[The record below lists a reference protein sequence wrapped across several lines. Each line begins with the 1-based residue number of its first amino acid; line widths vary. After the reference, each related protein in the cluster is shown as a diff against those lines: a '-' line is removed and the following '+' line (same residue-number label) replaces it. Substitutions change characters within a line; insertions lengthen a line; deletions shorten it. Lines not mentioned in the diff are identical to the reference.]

1 MADSIHVKRP
11 DGSVK
16 QVPKATTAL
25 DIAKS
30 IGSRLADALAAANG
44 AELTSIKAGINGG
57 HAMRKTLGS
66 SIAVVILACSFS
78 TADTLILK
86 DGSRHSGAF
95 VSATNRII
103 SFKEGTT
110 VHRYNRS
117 KIQSIEFDGAAPT
130 PVGKA
135 ATPQVPA
142 RAPATVTL
150 PAGTEIA
157 VLTNEAI
164 DSKTAN
170 EGQTFQ
176 ADVAENVTNAAA
188 TVVIPKGSEAELIIR
203 KVESPGAVTGASEL
217 ALDLQSIKVGGRR
230 YTIST
235 TDVEQKG
242 REGLGANKRTAAM
255 VGGGA
260 VLGTLIG
267 AMAGGGKGAAIG
279 AASGAAAGAGA
290 EVLTRGKAVKVPA
303 ESKLR
308 FKLDQPLRLERAY

>member
-1 MADSIHVKRP
+1 MALREVS
-11 DGSVK
+11 S
-16 QVPKATTAL
+16 AL
-25 DIAKS
+25 TLF
-30 IGSRLADALAAANG
+30 GGAANG
-44 AELTSIKAGINGG
+44 AELTSIKAAINGG
-57 HAMRKTLGS
+57 HAMRKTFGLS
-66 SIAVVILACSFS
+66 VAVVILACCFC

-86 DGSRHSGAF
+86 DGSRHGGTF
-95 VSATNRII
+95 VSATSRVI

-117 KIQSIEFDGAAPT
+117 KIQAIEFDGAAT
-130 PVGKA
+130 RPVVKA
-135 ATPQVPA
+135 AVPQSPA
-142 RAPATVTL
+142 RLPATVTL

-176 ADVAENVTNAAA
+176 ADVAENVTNAAGA
-188 TVVIPKGSEAELIIR
+188 VVIPKGSEAELIIR
-203 KVESPGAVTGASEL
+203 KVASPGAVTGASEL

-242 REGLGANKRTAAM
+242 REGLGTNKRTAEM

-267 AMAGGGKGAAIG
+267 AIAGGGKGAAIG
-279 AASGAAAGAGA
+279 AAGGAAAGAGA

-308 FKLDQPLRLERAY
+308 FKLDQPLHLERAY

>member
-1 MADSIHVKRP
+1 MALREVS
-11 DGSVK
+11 S
-16 QVPKATTAL
+16 AL
-25 DIAKS
+25 TLF
-30 IGSRLADALAAANG
+30 GGAANG
-44 AELTSIKAGINGG
+44 AELTSIKAAINGG
-57 HAMRKTLGS
+57 TAMRKTFGLS
-66 SIAVVILACSFS
+66 VAVVILACCFC

-86 DGSRHSGAF
+86 DGSRHGGTF
-95 VSATNRII
+95 VSATSRVI

-117 KIQSIEFDGAAPT
+117 KIQAIEFDGAATT
-130 PVGKA
+130 PVVRA
-135 ATPQVPA
+135 AVPQSPA
-142 RAPATVTL
+142 RLPATVTL
-150 PAGTEIA
+150 PVGTEIA
-157 VLTNEAI
+157 VLTNDAI

-176 ADVAENVTNAAA
+176 ADVAENVTNAAGA
-188 TVVIPKGSEAELIIR
+188 VVIPKGSEAELIIR
-203 KVESPGAVTGASEL
+203 KVTSPGAVTGASEL

-235 TDVEQKG
+235 TDVEQTG
-242 REGLGANKRTAAM
+242 REGLGTKRTAEM

-267 AMAGGGKGAAIG
+267 AIAGGGKGAAIG
-279 AASGAAAGAGA
+279 AAGGAAAGAGA

-308 FKLDQPLRLERAY
+308 FKLDQPLHLERAY

>member
-1 MADSIHVKRP
+1 
-11 DGSVK
+11 
-16 QVPKATTAL
+16 
-25 DIAKS
+25 
-30 IGSRLADALAAANG
+30 
-44 AELTSIKAGINGG
+44 
-57 HAMRKTLGS
+57 MRKTLGF

-95 VSATNRII
+95 VSATSRII

-117 KIQSIEFDGAAPT
+117 KIQSIEFDGAAMT
-130 PVGKA
+130 PVTKA
-135 ATPQVPA
+135 AAPQSPA
-142 RAPATVTL
+142 RPPATVTL

-157 VLTNEAI
+157 VLTNDAI

-176 ADVAENVTNAAA
+176 ADVAENVTNAAGA
-188 TVVIPKGSEAELIIR
+188 VVIPKGSEAELIIR
-203 KVESPGAVTGASEL
+203 KVTSPGAVTGTSEL

-242 REGLGANKRTAAM
+242 REGLGTNKRTAEM

-267 AMAGGGKGAAIG
+267 AIAGGGKGAAIG
-279 AASGAAAGAGA
+279 AAGGAAAGAGA
-290 EVLTRGKAVKVPA
+290 EVLTRGKAVRVPA

-308 FKLDQPLRLERAY
+308 FKLDQPLHLERAY